1 MGGGSHMICHSI
13 HLYQPCNYFIIYD
26 KFMMGKLIS
35 FVEHMI
41 DNYSSV
47 TNDIAKIT
55 IYMFTLDIG
64 MHDQLSMNM
73 I

>member
-13 HLYQPCNYFIIYD
+13 HLNQPCNYFIIYN

-35 FVEHMI
+35 FTEHMI

-55 IYMFTLDIG
+55 IYMFTLIG

>member
-1 MGGGSHMICHSI
+1 
-13 HLYQPCNYFIIYD
+13 
-26 KFMMGKLIS
+26 MMGKLIS
-35 FVEHMI
+35 FMEHMI

-55 IYMFTLDIG
+55 IYMFTLIG